1 MRLSSWVGVIAL
13 VGAIGCGDD
22 GTGSGAGGAAQ
33 GGGAEGGAA
42 AGGAAAGGAA
52 EGGAAQGGGSSSAD
66 VSTSATGGAGQ
77 GGGSM
82 AQAGTLHVMVEY
94 AGIKTGTL
102 RTFVVTEFPPN
113 NPPLGTDA
121 QPMATFPALAMFEV
135 EAGKDLYVAT
145 YLDVGD
151 DNPMGPGPGDLL
163 AATMA
168 PVQAVADDTTHVPL
182 TIPDAI

>member
-1 MRLSSWVGVIAL
+1 MRLSSWAGVIAL

-22 GTGSGAGGAAQ
+22 GASTATGTGGGS

-42 AGGAAAGGAA
+42 Q
-52 EGGAAQGGGSSSAD
+52 GGAAQGGAGGGTTDA
-66 VSTSATGGAGQ
+66 STSATGGAGE
-77 GGGSM
+77 GGSSM
-82 AQAGTLHVMVEY
+82 AQTGTFHVMIEY
-94 AGIKTGTL
+94 AGAKTGTL

-113 NPPLGTDA
+113 NPPVGTDA
-121 QPMATFPALAMFEV
+121 QPMATFPAMAMFEV

-163 AATMA
+163 AATMM
-168 PVQAVADDTTHVPL
+168 PVQAVANDTTHVPL
-182 TIPDAI
+182 TLVDTM